1 MKTETPQRLGSQSD
15 SAIAEHTGETVERR
29 MIRSRL
35 GIYSSLFFALRA
47 KHPPTAA
54 HSMRVAL
61 GCSKWAEVKN
71 MPEPERELLEIG
83 ALLHDLGK
91 LGVPDRIL
99 QKSDMLIANEQMLM
113 QLHCELAVEI
123 LAAAG
128 ASSDL
133 LEIVR
138 TYRFDPHSVGIM
150 PENSQIDSSCITRKP
165 RAARMLAIA
174 DAFDSMTTEQVF
186 RKALSREM
194 AVAELF
200 KYAGTQFDSAL
211 VKEFALLVSQPNSS
225 LEASLGKRWLHQ
237 LAADPAHGFGDGS
250 VMVSH
255 GQTHTI
261 LDKLYHHRML
271 EAMSDAAIYVDYD
284 GRVLVWNR
292 AAEKLT
298 GLSSASILHQP
309 LTSQLIGLKDVLGNT
324 VSDETCPL
332 VQIFKAQVASTS
344 RMQLCSTEDRAI
356 AIALHALPVFSAQ
369 REFCGAIFM
378 IRDASDQAQLEERVQ
393 SLHEIATTDTLTHVS
408 NRAELNR
415 FLPEFVAN
423 HLSSSEPGSLI
434 ICDIDYFKRINDTY
448 GHQAGDDALISFARV
463 LKQLA
468 REGDMVARY
477 GGEEF
482 VLLCANCD
490 NTAATNRA
498 EEIRR
503 SVEGTPI
510 PSLRNN
516 CLTASFGVTEIQRGD
531 CAETL
536 LARADRALL
545 LAKDTGRNRVVQL
558 GAGLQTQEEPE
569 KKKSWFSWFAATESK
584 ASIIEK
590 EFLTAVPRDIAVE
603 KLSGFI
609 HDHKAEVIKVE
620 NDRVIIQMHSKQV
633 QTHRRSNDRPMELL
647 IDVRFEQVEVR
658 PAGQRGS
665 IQCQTR
671 LWVTIRAAKVRDRRL
686 ANILTQATQLLI
698 SFKSY
703 LLAQELTEDM
713 KTYII
718 EPR

>member
-1 MKTETPQRLGSQSD
+1 MQNEPHNCAAQSL
-15 SAIAEHTGETVERR
+15 SAAASRKGEPIERR

-35 GIYSSLFFALRA
+35 GIYSSLYLALRA

-54 HSMRVAL
+54 HSLRVAL
-61 GCSKWAEVKN
+61 GCSKWAELQQ
-71 MPEPERELLEIG
+71 MDEAERELLEIS

-91 LGVPDRIL
+91 IGVPDRIL

-113 QLHCELAVEI
+113 QLHCEIAVEI

-128 ASSDL
+128 ASEEL
-133 LEIVR
+133 LEIIR
-138 TYRFDPHSVGIM
+138 TYRFDPQSVGIQ
-150 PENSQIDSSCITRKP
+150 PADSDADASVITRKP

-186 RKALSREM
+186 RKALSREL
-194 AVAELF
+194 AIAELF
-200 KYAGTQFDSAL
+200 KHAGTQFDRKL
-211 VKEFALLVSQPNSS
+211 VKEFAILVNQPNNQ

-237 LAADPAHGFGDGS
+237 LLANPSHGFNEGS
-250 VMVSH
+250 MLIPS
-255 GQTHTI
+255 GATHTI

-298 GLSSASILHQP
+298 GLSASSILHQP
-309 LTSQLIGLKDVLGNT
+309 LTSQLIGLKDVAGEPI
-324 VSDETCPL
+324 DEENCPFTR
-332 VQIFKAQVASTS
+332 IFKDHNASTS
-344 RMQLCSTEDRAI
+344 RLQLSPAESQSI
-356 AIALHALPVFSAQ
+356 AVSLSALPVFSVQ

-378 IRDASDQAQLEERVQ
+378 IRDASDQAQLEMRVQ
-393 SLHEIATTDTLTHVS
+393 SLHEIATTDPLTHVS

-423 HLSSSEPGSLI
+423 HFSTAEPGSLV

-448 GHQAGDDALISFARV
+448 GHQAGDDALITFARV

-468 REGDMVARY
+468 RDGDMVARY

-482 VLLCANCD
+482 VLLCTNCD
-490 NTAATNRA
+490 NASATNRA
-498 EEIRR
+498 EEIRKTIER
-503 SVEGTPI
+503 TPI

-516 CLTASFGVTEIQRGD
+516 CLTASFGVTEIQGGD

-558 GAGLQTQEEPE
+558 GGGLQHFAEEPE
-569 KKKSWFSWFAATESK
+569 RKRSWLSWFVAAESK

-590 EFLTAVPRDIAVE
+590 EYITAVPRDLAVE

-609 HDHKAEVIKVE
+609 NDHKAEIIKVE
-620 NDRVIIQMHSKQV
+620 SDRVIIRVCAKQV
-633 QTHRRSNDRPMELL
+633 SGTRRSNDRPMDLM
-647 IDVRFEQVEVR
+647 IDVRFEQVEVKPVGR
-658 PAGQRGS
+658 RGS
-665 IQCQTR
+665 VSVQTR
-671 LWVTIRAAKVRDRRL
+671 MWVTVRAAKVRDRRL
-686 ANILTQATQLLI
+686 ANILTQATQLLV
-698 SFKSY
+698 SLKSY
-703 LLAQELTEDM
+703 LLAQELDEDT
-713 KTYII
+713 KGLII
-718 EPR
+718 EQR